1 MALVGVLYRRPNVTR
16 SNGIRTLTEA
26 QVASS
31 GNAAHWTPPVGPL
44 GELTADSARRAAVSA
59 AGAEELERK
68 VAGMAP
74 PPSFR
79 AALAGTLWHG
89 NTASTPAASA
99 ANVAVIA
106 EVKRRSP
113 SKGAIN
119 EGIDASARSR
129 EYVAGGAVALSILTE
144 PSRFGGSLDDLRA
157 ARIAVGNDVP
167 LLRKDFITHRVQLLE
182 ARDAGAAAVLL
193 IARALPPS
201 LLAELAHEAR
211 ALALDVLVEIRDEAE
226 LGRAIEVPGA
236 VIGVNNRDLE
246 TLIIEP
252 EVGARMIPLV
262 PRDRVAVYE
271 SGVGSVADVERAAA
285 LGADAVLVG
294 SVLSGAPDPSA
305 VVRALASVA
314 RRGRG

>member
-1 MALVGVLYRRPNVTR
+1 M
-16 SNGIRTLTEA
+16 TEA

-44 GELTADSARRAAVSA
+44 GELTADSARRAAISLSSA
-59 AGAEELERK
+59 AVLETRI
-68 VAGMAP
+68 ADMAP

-79 AALAGTLWHG
+79 VALGG
-89 NTASTPAASA
+89 GIS
-99 ANVAVIA
+99 NVAVIA

-129 EYVAGGAVALSILTE
+129 EYVGGGAVALSILTE

-226 LGRAIEVPGA
+226 LARAIEVPGA

-305 VVRALASVA
+305 VVRVLASVP

>member
-79 AALAGTLWHG
+79 AALAGTISHG
-89 NTASTPAASA
+89 NTASAPAGSAA

-119 EGIDASARSR
+119 EGIDAISRSR

-144 PSRFGGSLDDLRA
+144 PGRFGGSLGDLRA
-157 ARIAVGNDVP
+157 ARLGANNVP

-182 ARDAGAAAVLL
+182 AREAGAAAVLL

-201 LLAELAHEAR
+201 LLAELAREAR

-226 LGRAIEVPGA
+226 LARAVDVPGA

-246 TLIIEP
+246 TLIIAP

-271 SGVGSVADVERAAA
+271 SGVGSVGDVERAAA

-294 SVLSGAPDPSA
+294 SVLSGAADPSA
-305 VVRALASVA
+305 MVRSLASVP
-314 RRGRG
+314 RLGRG